1 VDHIPLSDTPPL
13 LPPLLAT
20 TLQSL
25 APNGFVDSA
34 PAPPATLT
42 LVAAP
47 CPPAE
52 PPPTASLETP
62 AAPLL
67 TAFDK
72 PPGSVFDQ
80 FYHLASPTLVRIN
93 LLALDS
99 IRDGSAFN
107 DSVTHVVCESRV
119 CGLQGNPT
127 SAVTT
132 HPDPTSGASTMHGGM
147 VDGGSNVCVT
157 GNLELLLDVIDIVP
171 IPISVAIEGV
181 ASSTADCITKC
192 GLLPLT
198 MTNGSYY
205 YQPCFYCE
213 NLVKTIIS
221 PSAILASSTI
231 FVQWEQRGYKHPALP
246 GSIHFSNHDG
256 LVSMTFGL
264 RCHDG
269 LYYCDSDVDT
279 VDRTPVRVICKWTAV
294 KPPSPLAV
302 KPKHRPALKF
312 TPTLRA

>member
-1 VDHIPLSDTPPL
+1 
-13 LPPLLAT
+13 
-20 TLQSL
+20 
-25 APNGFVDSA
+25 
-34 PAPPATLT
+34 
-42 LVAAP
+42 
-47 CPPAE
+47 
-52 PPPTASLETP
+52 LETP
-62 AAPLL
+62 AAPPL
-67 TAFDK
+67 TAFDE

-99 IRDGSAFN
+99 AFN
-107 DSVTHVVCESRV
+107 NSVTHVVCKPRV
-119 CGLQGNPT
+119 CGLRGNPT

-132 HPDPTSGASTMHGGM
+132 HPDPTPGASTMHGGM

-157 GNLELLLDVIDIVP
+157 GNLELLLDVINIVP

-181 ASSTADCITKC
+181 ASSTADCITKR
-192 GLLPLT
+192 GLLPLIT
-198 MTNGSYY
+198 TNGSYY

-231 FVQWEQRGYKHPALP
+231 FVQWEQRGYKDPALP

-264 RCHDG
+264 RCHNG
-269 LYYCDSDVDT
+269 LY
-279 VDRTPVRVICKWTAV
+279 
-294 KPPSPLAV
+294 
-302 KPKHRPALKF
+302 
-312 TPTLRA
+312 